1 MSSKI
6 LSQEFYFQDTTTV
19 AEKLLGKILCHK
31 NSHGD
36 ILRGKIVETE
46 AYLGIKDPAA
56 HTFGGRNT
64 DRVKSMYLD
73 GGHSYIYL
81 IYGMHHC
88 LNFVTRTQGH
98 PEAVLIRALEVDY
111 GEAPIKMFQKGLPTN
126 GPGKLCLHF
135 GLTKKEDGLELWKK
149 KSGLWV
155 EEAPAI
161 PKKNIV
167 ETTRI
172 GVAYAGEA
180 ANWPLRFYIKDNPYI
195 SKK

>member
-1 MSSKI
+1 MSPKV
-6 LSQEFYFQDTTTV
+6 LPQEFYFGKTIHV
-19 AEKLLGKILCHK
+19 AKDLLGKTLCHRTPGGK
-31 NSHGD
+31 

-73 GGHSYIYL
+73 GGHSYIYF
-81 IYGMHHC
+81 IYGMYYC
-88 LNFVTRTQGH
+88 LNFVTRIQGH
-98 PEAVLIRALEVDY
+98 PEAVLIRALEVQQ
-111 GEAPIKMFQKGLPTN
+111 GEGKIKIFQKGLPTN
-126 GPGKLCLHF
+126 GPGKLCRHF

-155 EEAPAI
+155 EDAPKI
-161 PKKNIV
+161 KKSDIV
-167 ETTRI
+167 TTTRI

-180 ANWPLRFYIKDNPYI
+180 ANWPLRFYIKDNPFV